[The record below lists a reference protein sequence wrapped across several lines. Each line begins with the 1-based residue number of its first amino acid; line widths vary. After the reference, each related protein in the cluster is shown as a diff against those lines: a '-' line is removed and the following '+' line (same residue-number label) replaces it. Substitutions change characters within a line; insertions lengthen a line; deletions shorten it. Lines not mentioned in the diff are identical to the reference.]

1 MSKQEAMAY
10 DDVIMGRRSIRGYKP
25 DPVPREILEEIV
37 ALAVRAPS
45 SYNSQPWHLHVAT
58 GEVLDRIR
66 ADFTERTASGVRP
79 SFERQETG
87 RAYEGEHR
95 KRQIEV
101 AVQLFESM
109 GIVRDDKE
117 GRDRWTMRGF
127 RIFDAPV
134 LMVITYD
141 KELHGGDIAPFDCGA
156 LATSLVNAA
165 WSRGIGSV
173 INSQGV
179 MHSPVVR
186 EHLKLPDDEVI
197 LISIAMGYPDE
208 TFPANAVV
216 SRRRPVSEVASFV
229 GFD

>member
-1 MSKQEAMAY
+1 MAKEEAMSY
-10 DDVIMGRRSIRGYKP
+10 DEVIMGRRSIRGYKP
-25 DPVPREILEEIV
+25 DPVPREVIEDIV
-37 ALAVRAPS
+37 SLAVRAPS
-45 SYNSQPWHLHVAT
+45 SYNSQPWHLHIAT

-66 ADFTERTASGVRP
+66 KDSTERTATGVRP

-87 RAYEGEHR
+87 KAYEGDHR

-101 AVQLFESM
+101 AVQLFEAM
-109 GIVRDDKE
+109 GIARHDKE
-117 GRDRWTMRGF
+117 GRDNWTMRGF
-127 RIFDAPV
+127 RIFDAPLLV
-134 LMVITYD
+134 IITYD
-141 KELHGGDIAPFDCGA
+141 RELQGGDIAPFDCGA

-186 EHLKLPDDEVI
+186 EHLNMPDDEVV
-197 LISIAMGYPDE
+197 LISIAMGYPDDS
-208 TFPANAVV
+208 FPANAVV
-216 SRRRPVSEVASFV
+216 SHRREVADVATFV

>member
-1 MSKQEAMAY
+1 MAERESKSY
-10 DDVIMGRRSIRGYKP
+10 DDVVMGRRSIRGYKP
-25 DPVPREILEEIV
+25 DPVPREVIEEIV

-45 SYNSQPWHLHVAT
+45 SYNSQPWHLHIAT

-66 ADFTERTASGVRP
+66 RDSTDRTLSGVRP
-79 SFERQETG
+79 SFERQESG
-87 RAYEGEHR
+87 AYEGEHR

-109 GIVRDDKE
+109 GIVREDKE
-117 GRDRWTMRGF
+117 GRDNWTMRGF

-134 LMVITYD
+134 LVVVTYD
-141 KELHGGDIAPFDCGA
+141 RQLYGGDIAPFDCGA

-165 WSRGIGSV
+165 WSRGLGSV

-186 EHLKLPDDEVI
+186 EHLNIPEDQVI
-197 LISIAMGYPDE
+197 LISIAMGYPDDS
-208 TFPANAVV
+208 FPANAVV
-216 SRRRPVSEVASFV
+216 SRRRSVSEVASFT

>member
-1 MSKQEAMAY
+1 MAEQESMSY
-10 DDVIMGRRSIRGYKP
+10 DDVVTGRRSIRGYKP
-25 DPVPREILEEIV
+25 DPVPREVMEEIV
-37 ALAVRAPS
+37 GLAVRAPS
-45 SYNSQPWHLHVAT
+45 SYNSQPWHLHIAS

-66 ADFTERTASGVRP
+66 WDSTERTLSGVRP

-87 RAYEGEHR
+87 SAYEGEHR
-95 KRQIEV
+95 RRQIEV

-117 GRDRWTMRGF
+117 GRDNWTMRGF

-134 LMVITYD
+134 LVVVTYD
-141 KELHGGDIAPFDCGA
+141 RQLHGGDIAPFDCGA

-165 WSRGIGSV
+165 WSRGVGSV

-186 EHLKLPDDEVI
+186 EHLNIPEDQVI
-197 LISIAMGYPDE
+197 LISIAMGYPDDS
-208 TFPANAVV
+208 FPANAVV
-216 SRRRPVSEVASFV
+216 SRRRSVPEVANFI